1 MLSNNH
7 FHHAVMPPLQQAES
21 SSGFRIRLMPLT
33 VISIKLKVLPMKSD
47 RTYFGLHKNVFF
59 SGVVSF
65 FMDVSS
71 EMIYPLV
78 PLFLANVLGINKSMI
93 GLIEGIAEATA
104 SLLKVFSGWL
114 SDRIGRRKGLMLAG
128 YTISTLSRPIIATAG
143 VWQQVLAARFVDRL
157 GKGIRTAPRD
167 AIIAEA
173 TDNTHL
179 GRAFSFHRSMDT
191 MGAVVGPAIALV
203 LLQLHNNN
211 YKLVFWLSII
221 PGMIAV
227 LIIAL
232 FIKDKKKTA
241 EAAVPLPRLTF
252 KQFSWKVK
260 FFIAIAALFALGNSS
275 DAFLILRAEQVGI
288 PTLMIPAIYLMFN
301 LVYSLASIPAGIAA
315 DRFGRKRLILLGFM
329 LFALL
334 YYGFGVAST
343 QSDIWLLFGLYGI
356 FMGLT
361 EGVQKAFLASIIPP
375 EFKATAFGVY
385 ATAVGLAALP
395 ASLIGGLLW
404 ERISPAATFYFGAAT
419 ASLAALLFIIL
430 IIIERFDLKGAK
442 AA

>member
-1 MLSNNH
+1 M
-7 FHHAVMPPLQQAES
+7 
-21 SSGFRIRLMPLT
+21 T
-33 VISIKLKVLPMKSD
+33 TD

-143 VWQQVLAARFVDRL
+143 VWQQVLAARIVDRL

-173 TDNTHL
+173 TDNAHL

-191 MGAVVGPAIALV
+191 MGAVVGPAIALL
-203 LLQLHNNN
+203 LLQLHNNL
-211 YKLVFWLSII
+211 KLVFWLSVI
-221 PGMIAV
+221 PGIAAV
-227 LIIAL
+227 LVIAL
-232 FIKDKKKTA
+232 FIKEQKKP
-241 EAAVPLPRLTF
+241 AAAAAMRPRLSF
-252 KQFSWKVK
+252 KLFDWRVK
-260 FFIAIAALFALGNSS
+260 FFILIASLFALGNSS

-343 QSDIWLLFGLYGI
+343 QNDIWLLFGLYGI

-404 ERISPAATFYFGAAT
+404 DRISPAATFYFGAAT
-419 ASLAALLFIIL
+419 ASLAAVLFIIL
-430 IIIERFDLKGAK
+430 IIIERLNPKGA
-442 AA
+442 AAA